1 MVTLKYTRSCVY
13 QSAYHLVWR
22 PAYRRAVLDEPVKST
37 LVDLF
42 YDIARQ
48 YGMEIYAVEVQPDH
62 LHLFVSFPP
71 SMSIADAVKLLKG
84 ISARKLRT
92 LLPAL
97 KKQRRSD
104 RLWAPSYYAGTAGH
118 VASGVGPTLSADT
131 IRKYIEAQE
140 AHHAK

>member
-1 MVTLKYTRSCVY
+1 MVTLKHTRGCVY

-92 LLPAL
+92 LFPAL
-97 KKQRRSD
+97 KKQLRSD
-104 RLWAPSYYAGTAGH
+104 RLWAPSYDAGTAGH
-118 VASGVGPTLSADT
+118 VSAET